1 MNIKKTFWSLL
12 SLMLIATTSMTVV
25 SCGGDDPDS
34 KPNPPVVDENKPDP
48 DSGGDDSEDT
58 KTEVVTG
65 QALVTSANSAT
76 LEGSYTSNQGR
87 PTSLGFLI
95 GTSSNLTST
104 TRDRDL
110 VTFDISASFS
120 IDVKGLEAN
129 TTYYYRAYA
138 KFSSGTVYGDIKS
151 FTTVGGGNSGGSSA
165 KGNGTQSNPY
175 NVAAITAIAEKLPNG
190 AIDATDYYFKG
201 VVSEVTKAYG
211 HNSPATFYITDGPGT
226 SRFLCNG
233 VKFLLNEDW
242 WFGCSKNIVVGDEV
256 VIYGKITNSGTS
268 SGRAY
273 VYSLNGITKIAT
285 EAIEY
290 YIGDRKFKTVLVE
303 GCPTGDFY
311 MMQTEV
317 AGGMEVLIDNNL
329 YPVWHPDIN
338 GDGKIIQTEFRTFL
352 MNLREA
358 THIRFRLPTQEE
370 WQYAARGG
378 NKSHSYTYSGSNA
391 IDDVAWYSGNSD
403 NQRHEVALKKPNELG
418 LYDMSGNLAEIC
430 SNTDDEFKMQGVECG
445 GGWNDAASG
454 CTVTSTKSMERSSS
468 LTKDGGIRLVYT
480 KY

>member
-1 MNIKKTFWSLL
+1 MSMFFL
-12 SLMLIATTSMTVV
+12 ATTLSIGLA
-25 SCGGDDPDS
+25 SCGGGDENDDTNPVNPVNPVNTGGSGGNSGGNDS
-34 KPNPPVVDENKPDP
+34 K
-48 DSGGDDSEDT
+48 SGIQV
-58 KTEVVTG
+58 KTDAPSDVTG
-65 QALVTSANSAT
+65 NSA
-76 LEGSYTSNQGR
+76 LLSGSFNSTKVR
-87 PTSLGFLI
+87 PDMVGFLI
-95 GTSSNLTST
+95 GRSSSLSST
-104 TRDRDL
+104 NRDRDL
-110 VTFDISASFS
+110 TIFDIASPFS
-120 IDVKGLEAN
+120 VTVEGLQPQ

-138 KFSSGTVYGDIKS
+138 HTAQDGYYYGEVKS
-151 FTTVGGGNSGGSSA
+151 FDTSAENSGGGSTSGA
-165 KGNGTQSNPY
+165 KGNGTLSSPY
-175 NVAAITAIAEKLPNG
+175 NVAAICAIAGNLPNG

-211 HNSPATFYITDGPGT
+211 HNSPATFYITDGSGT

-242 WFGCSKNIVVGDEV
+242 WYGCSKNIMVGDEV

-273 VYSLNGITKIAT
+273 MYSLNGITKIAT

-290 YIGDRKFKTVLVE
+290 YNGDRKFKTVLVE

-329 YPVWHPDIN
+329 YPVWHPDIS

-352 MNLREA
+352 ENLREA

-430 SNTDDEFKMQGVECG
+430 SNTNDEFKMQGVECG